1 MEAGIEWE
9 RESNVR
15 AEKVQVAT
23 SLCDPGRAWWGSGQ
37 EERCE
42 PSLEGQGGAERW
54 ELQG

>member
-9 RESNVR
+9 RESNIR